1 MCLDIV
7 FVLLL
12 LLKWFNSKFNFL
24 FSRIKKSNFYSIFQQ
39 RFKERLG
46 SQWAHITSQPE
57 VEEAIKRVQDMY
69 DYFESLEKIIRKQ
82 KLALEKMNDIELE
95 LSLWYRK
102 EGYVCSGL
110 VIDW

>member
-1 MCLDIV
+1 
-7 FVLLL
+7 
-12 LLKWFNSKFNFL
+12 
-24 FSRIKKSNFYSIFQQ
+24 
-39 RFKERLG
+39 
-46 SQWAHITSQPE
+46 
-57 VEEAIKRVQDMY
+57 MY

-102 EGYVCSGL
+102 EGYVFSSL